1 MKAMLFAAGL
11 GTRLRPLT
19 NDRPKALVEVNG
31 LSLLEISLRK
41 LIASGCDHA
50 VINVH
55 HFADMIIDFLKQK
68 NNFGIKISISD
79 ERSMLLETGGGL
91 KKAKRYFKDEPFII
105 YNTDII
111 TNLNIQKL
119 YKAHLKSDAI
129 ATLAVRDRET
139 SRYLLFDKKNHQL
152 KGWTNKKTDEY
163 RWSIPSDGDEIP
175 FAFSGIQ
182 VVSPEI
188 FEFMPRKK
196 VFSTIELY
204 LKAAKKSF
212 IKAYPHDEDIWIDAG
227 KPHHL
232 EEAKKILKD
241 VL

>member
-19 NDRPKALVEVNG
+19 NDRPKALLEVNG
-31 LSLLEISLRK
+31 LSLLEIALRK
-41 LIASGCDHA
+41 LIANGCDHA

-55 HFADMIIDFLKQK
+55 HFAELIIEFLKRK
-68 NNFGIKISISD
+68 DNFGIKISISD

-91 KKAKRYFKDEPFII
+91 KKAKRYFKDAPFVI

-111 TNLNIQKL
+111 TNLNIHDL
-119 YKAHLKSDAI
+119 YNVHLKSNAI
-129 ATLAVRDRET
+129 ATLAVRNRDT
-139 SRYLLFDKKNHQL
+139 SRYLLFDKKNYHL
-152 KGWTNKKTDEY
+152 KGWTNKKTNEY
-163 RWSIPSDGDEIP
+163 KWSLPSEGDEIP

-182 VVSPEI
+182 VVNPEI
-188 FEFMPRKK
+188 FKYMPRKK

-204 LKAAKKSF
+204 LKAAKESM

-227 KPHHL
+227 KPNDL
-232 EEAKKILKD
+232 EAAKKILKD

>member
-1 MKAMLFAAGL
+1 MCI
-11 GTRLRPLT
+11 R
-19 NDRPKALVEVNG
+19 D
-31 LSLLEISLRK
+31 S
-41 LIASGCDHA
+41 
-50 VINVH
+50 INVH
-55 HFADMIIDFLKQK
+55 HFADLIIDFLKKK

-79 ERSMLLETGGGL
+79 ERLMLLETGRGL
-91 KKAKRYFKDEPFII
+91 KKAKRHFKDAPFII

-111 TNLNIQKL
+111 TNLDIRHL
-119 YKAHLKSDAI
+119 YDVHLKSEAI
-129 ATLAVRDRET
+129 ATLAVRNRTT
-139 SRYLLFDKKNHQL
+139 SRYLLFDNESYQL

-163 RWSIPSDGDEIP
+163 KWSIPPSGNEIP
-175 FAFSGIQ
+175 YAFSGIQ

-188 FEFMPRKK
+188 FEYMPHKK

-204 LKAAKKSF
+204 LKAAKDSF

>member
-55 HFADMIIDFLKQK
+55 HFADLIIDFLKKK

-79 ERSMLLETGGGL
+79 ESSMLLETGGGL
-91 KKAKRYFKDEPFII
+91 KKAKRHFKDAPFII

-111 TNLNIQKL
+111 TNLDIRHL
-119 YKAHLKSDAI
+119 YNAHLKSEAI

-139 SRYLLFDKKNHQL
+139 SRYLLFDNESYQL
-152 KGWTNKKTDEY
+152 KGWTNKKTGAY
-163 RWSIPSDGDEIP
+163 KWSTPSSDNEIP

-188 FEFMPRKK
+188 FKYMPRKK

-204 LKAAKKSF
+204 LKAAKNSF

-227 KPHHL
+227 KPYHL